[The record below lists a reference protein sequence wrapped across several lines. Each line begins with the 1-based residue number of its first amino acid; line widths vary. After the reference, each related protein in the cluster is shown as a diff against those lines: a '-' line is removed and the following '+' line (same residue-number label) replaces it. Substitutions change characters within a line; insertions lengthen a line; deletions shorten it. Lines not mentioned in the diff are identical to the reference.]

1 MAAGDA
7 PSAQPAGLKVN
18 DPKVDDP
25 GKSTARKSM
34 MPRSM
39 APENGEG
46 LPGDADILGPVT
58 SPAPE
63 RPTLASFWS
72 ELPRDGIK
80 LPAAELSRG

>member
-1 MAAGDA
+1 
-7 PSAQPAGLKVN
+7 
-18 DPKVDDP
+18 
-25 GKSTARKSM
+25 M